1 MAACCATTPTPRR
14 RDITEHQ
21 DIMLR
26 RGITGHRDIM
36 EHRGMA
42 DITILTAGDR
52 LFFELFR
59 IRGLALR
66 APGCGFFYRDDD
78 ITA

>member
-1 MAACCATTPTPRR
+1 MAACCATTPTPLH
-14 RDITEHQ
+14 RDIMEHL
-21 DIMLR
+21 DIMQR
-26 RGITGHRDIM
+26 RGITERRGIM

-59 IRGLALR
+59 IRGLAKR
-66 APGCGFFYRDDD
+66 APGCGFFLSG
-78 ITA
+78 